1 MRFES
6 SNVQLEAAEK
16 LQAEA
21 TAAIRK
27 GNYNVAIEKLSEAI
41 DMQPP
46 ILMGLLDTRAA
57 LYDKTEKLKLALKDA
72 KTMMGHEKAN
82 PKGYLR
88 AGKVLHR
95 LDKADLAIEI
105 YKLGIKHAEPSDPQ
119 LPRLKEILEKAQEK
133 QNRVMKAAAKKV
145 YDPMEVL
152 PLELLEMVLGHLH
165 FQNIVAMQRVSKTW
179 QRVIS
184 SSARFWTTLDF
195 SRARKPISKTALKS
209 CISKSKYTLTKAV
222 LNRIHNYNDTTLI
235 DMVSI
240 CKDLEY
246 MRIMDGLVGSSLTR
260 AMQLTR
266 SLKTLVLHCQIP
278 FTTLEGMLNPEA
290 PLEHLECLNL
300 GQTKRSQELSFG
312 KKEPCTSLK
321 RLLVNFADLE
331 AASVKRM
338 VHLGSLL
345 ELLPNIQELQLNK
358 VQINLEILDF
368 TPLENLETFVCRN
381 SNLAAVDIRYPPS
394 LKVLDVAG
402 TKFIGHNTTEN
413 QETLP
418 SLKMLN
424 VTRSNLPKEALLEL
438 VPPYENQL
446 THLRIGWANNI
457 RFEDVLENYLRS
469 KSLDGLE
476 ELSVEGDYE
485 YNNRSVRELYSLPS
499 LKKLNLSSTSV
510 NGSGVY
516 QLIST
521 GECRGS
527 IKEVIMNGVDRV
539 SADLVK
545 FASDKGVRIV
555 QVPEGGRE
563 WQLMQG
569 ENSGPFLRPSGPEER
584 FAGGRAWF

>member
-1 MRFES
+1 MKFES
-6 SNVQLEAAEK
+6 SNVQLAAAEK

-27 GNYNVAIEKLSEAI
+27 RNFNGAIDKLTEAI
-41 DMQPP
+41 NMQPP

-72 KTMMGHEKAN
+72 KTMMGQEKTN

-95 LDKADLAIEI
+95 LDKADLAIEV

-133 QNRVMKAAAKKV
+133 HNKVMRAAAKKV
-145 YDPMEVL
+145 YDPMQVL
-152 PLELLEMVLGHLH
+152 PLELLEMVLGYLP

-184 SSARFWTTLDF
+184 SNARFWTTLDF
-195 SRARKPISKTALKS
+195 SRARKPISKTALKT
-209 CISKSKYTLTKAV
+209 CINKSKYTLTKAI

-246 MRIMDGLVGSSLTR
+246 MKVMDGLLGNGI
-260 AMQLTR
+260 
-266 SLKTLVLHCQIP
+266 LH
-278 FTTLEGMLNPEA
+278 PEV
-290 PLEHLECLNL
+290 PLEHLECLYL
-300 GQTKRSQELSFG
+300 GPTKRAQALSFG
-312 KKEPCTSLK
+312 KKEACTTLK

-331 AASVKRM
+331 SASVRRLVEM
-338 VHLGSLL
+338 ESLVGF
-345 ELLPNIQELQLNK
+345 LPNLQELQLNK
-358 VQINLEILDF
+358 IQISGGRLDMTSLEKLEI
-368 TPLENLETFVCRN
+368 FVCRN
-381 SNLAAVDIRYPPS
+381 SGITSGDIRYPSS
-394 LKVLDVAG
+394 LKVLDVACTTFAG
-402 TKFIGHNTTEN
+402 QNTAEN

-418 SLKMLN
+418 RLEMLN
-424 VTRSNLPKEALLEL
+424 VTKSNLPKEVLLDL

-457 RFEDVLENYLRS
+457 RFEDVLENYLGH
-469 KSLDGLE
+469 KSLEGLE

-485 YNNRSVRELYSLPS
+485 YTNRSVQALYDLPC
-499 LKKLNLSSTSV
+499 LRKLNFSSTSV

-516 QLIST
+516 QLISN
-521 GECRGS
+521 GKSRES
-527 IKEVIMNGVDRV
+527 LKEVIMNGIDRV
-539 SADLVK
+539 SSDLVK
-545 FASDKGVRIV
+545 FAGDRGVRII

-563 WQLMQG
+563 WQLLQG
-569 ENSGPFLRPSGPEER
+569 ENSGPFLRL
-584 FAGGRAWF
+584 

>member
-1 MRFES
+1 MKFES
-6 SNVQLEAAEK
+6 SNVQLAAAEK

-27 GNYNVAIEKLSEAI
+27 RNFNGAIDKLTEAI
-41 DMQPP
+41 NMQPP
-46 ILMGLLDTRAA
+46 ILMGLLDTRSA

-72 KTMMGHEKAN
+72 KTMMGQEKAN

-95 LDKADLAIEI
+95 LDKADLAIEV

-133 QNRVMKAAAKKV
+133 HNKVMRAAAKKV
-145 YDPMEVL
+145 YDPMQVL
-152 PLELLEMVLGHLH
+152 PLELLEMVLGYLP

-184 SSARFWTTLDF
+184 SNARFWTTLDF
-195 SRARKPISKTALKS
+195 SRARKPISKTALKT
-209 CISKSKYTLTKAV
+209 CINKSKYTLTKAI

-246 MRIMDGLVGSSLTR
+246 MKVMDGLLGSTLTR

-266 SLKTLVLHCQIP
+266 SLKTLILHCQIP
-278 FTTLEGMLNPEA
+278 FTTLDGILHPEV
-290 PLEHLECLNL
+290 PLEHLECLYL
-300 GQTKRSQELSFG
+300 GPTKRAQALSFG
-312 KKEPCTSLK
+312 RKEACTTLK

-331 AASVKRM
+331 SASVRRLVEM
-338 VHLGSLL
+338 ESLVGF
-345 ELLPNIQELQLNK
+345 LPNLQELQLNK
-358 VQINLEILDF
+358 IKISSGRLDMTSLEK
-368 TPLENLETFVCRN
+368 LETFVCRN
-381 SNLAAVDIRYPPS
+381 SGITSRDIRYPSS
-394 LKVLDVAG
+394 LKVLDVACTTFAG
-402 TKFIGHNTTEN
+402 QNTAEN

-418 SLKMLN
+418 RLEMLN
-424 VTRSNLPKEALLEL
+424 VTKSNLPKEVLLDL

-457 RFEDVLENYLRS
+457 RFEDVLENYLGH
-469 KSLDGLE
+469 KSLEGLE

-485 YNNRSVRELYSLPS
+485 YTNRSVQALYDLPC
-499 LKKLNLSSTSV
+499 LRKLNFSSTSV

-516 QLIST
+516 QLISN
-521 GECRGS
+521 GKSRES
-527 IKEVIMNGVDRV
+527 LKEIIMNGIDRV
-539 SADLVK
+539 SSDLVK
-545 FASDKGVRIV
+545 FAGDKGVRII

-563 WQLMQG
+563 WQLLQG
-569 ENSGPFLRPSGPEER
+569 ENSGPFLRL
-584 FAGGRAWF
+584 

>member
-6 SNVQLEAAEK
+6 SNVQLAAAEK
-16 LQAEA
+16 LHAEA
-21 TAAIRK
+21 TAAIHK
-27 GNYNVAIEKLSEAI
+27 GNYNAAIEKLTEAI
-41 DMQPP
+41 NMQPP

-95 LDKADLAIEI
+95 LDKADLAIDI

-119 LPRLKEILEKAQEK
+119 LPRLKDILEKALEK
-133 QNRVMKAAAKKV
+133 QNKAMKAAAKKI
-145 YDPMEVL
+145 YDPMLVL
-152 PLELLEMVLGHLH
+152 PLELLEMVLNYLP

-184 SSARFWTTLDF
+184 SNARFWTTLDF
-195 SRARKPISKTALKS
+195 SRARKPISKAALKG
-209 CISKSKYTLTKAV
+209 CINKSKYTLTKAI

-246 MRIMDGLVGSSLTR
+246 MKVMDGFMGSSLTR
-260 AMQLTR
+260 AMQLTK
-266 SLKTLVLHCQIP
+266 SLKTLILNCQIP
-278 FTTLEGMLNPEA
+278 FTTLEGMINPEI

-300 GQTKRSQELSFG
+300 GPTKRGQELAFG
-312 KKEPCTSLK
+312 KKEACTSLK

-331 AASVKRM
+331 SAPLRRSID
-338 VHLGSLL
+338 LSSLV
-345 ELLPNIQELQLNK
+345 ELLPNIEELQLNK
-358 VQINLEILDF
+358 MRYSRKELDLRSLEK
-368 TPLENLETFVCRN
+368 LETFVCRN
-381 SNLAAVDIRYPPS
+381 SSILSEDIYYPPS
-394 LKVLDVAG
+394 LVVLDLSG
-402 TKFIGHNTTEN
+402 TAFPSINPNTAEN

-424 VTRSNLPKEALLEL
+424 VTRSNLPKQTLLDL

-446 THLRIGWANNI
+446 TRLRIGWANNI
-457 RFEDVLENYLRS
+457 RFEDVVENYLNS
-469 KSLDGLE
+469 KSLEGLE

-485 YNNRSVRELYSLPS
+485 YTNKSMSALYDLTC
-499 LKKLNLSSTSV
+499 LKKLNFSSTSA

-516 QLIST
+516 QLISN
-521 GECRGS
+521 GKSRGS
-527 IKEVIMNGVDRV
+527 LKEVVMNGVDRV
-539 SADLVK
+539 SGDLVK
-545 FASDKGVRIV
+545 FAGDRGIKII
-555 QVPEGGRE
+555 QVPDGGKE
-563 WQLMQG
+563 WQLIQG
-569 ENSGPFLRPSGPEER
+569 ENSGPFLRL
-584 FAGGRAWF
+584 

>member
-1 MRFES
+1 MKFES
-6 SNVQLEAAEK
+6 SNVQLAAAEK

-27 GNYNVAIEKLSEAI
+27 RNFNGAIDKLTEAI
-41 DMQPP
+41 NMQPP

-72 KTMMGHEKAN
+72 KTMMGQEKTN

-95 LDKADLAIEI
+95 LDKADLAIEV

-133 QNRVMKAAAKKV
+133 HNKVMRAAAKKV
-145 YDPMEVL
+145 YDPMQVL
-152 PLELLEMVLGHLH
+152 PLELLEMVLSYLP

-184 SSARFWTTLDF
+184 SNARFWTTLDF
-195 SRARKPISKTALKS
+195 SRARKPISKTALKT
-209 CISKSKYTLTKAV
+209 CINKSKYTLTKAI

-246 MRIMDGLVGSSLTR
+246 MKVMDGLLGNGI
-260 AMQLTR
+260 
-266 SLKTLVLHCQIP
+266 LH
-278 FTTLEGMLNPEA
+278 PEV
-290 PLEHLECLNL
+290 PLEHLECLYL
-300 GQTKRSQELSFG
+300 GPTKRAQALSFG
-312 KKEPCTSLK
+312 KKEACTTLK
-321 RLLVNFADLE
+321 RLLVNFAE
-331 AASVKRM
+331 FESASGRRLVEM
-338 VHLGSLL
+338 ESLVGF
-345 ELLPNIQELQLNK
+345 LPNLQELQLNK
-358 VQINLEILDF
+358 IQINGGRLDMTGLEKLEI
-368 TPLENLETFVCRN
+368 FVCRN
-381 SNLAAVDIRYPPS
+381 SGITSGDIRYPSS
-394 LKVLDVAG
+394 LKVLDVACTTFTG
-402 TKFIGHNTTEN
+402 QNTAEN

-418 SLKMLN
+418 RLEMLN
-424 VTRSNLPKEALLEL
+424 VTKSNLPKEVLLDL

-457 RFEDVLENYLRS
+457 RFEDVLENYLGH
-469 KSLDGLE
+469 KSLEGLE

-485 YNNRSVRELYSLPS
+485 YTNRSVQALYDLPC
-499 LKKLNLSSTSV
+499 LRKLNFSSTSV

-516 QLIST
+516 QLISN
-521 GECRGS
+521 GKSRES
-527 IKEVIMNGVDRV
+527 LKEVIMNGIDRV
-539 SADLVK
+539 SSDLVK
-545 FASDKGVRIV
+545 FAGDRGVRII

-563 WQLMQG
+563 WQLLQG
-569 ENSGPFLRPSGPEER
+569 ENSGPFLRL
-584 FAGGRAWF
+584 

>member
-1 MRFES
+1 MKFES
-6 SNVQLEAAEK
+6 SNVQLAAAEK

-27 GNYNVAIEKLSEAI
+27 RNFNGAIDKLTEAI
-41 DMQPP
+41 NMQPP

-72 KTMMGHEKAN
+72 KTMMGQEKTN

-95 LDKADLAIEI
+95 LDKADLAIEV

-133 QNRVMKAAAKKV
+133 HNKVMRAAAKKV
-145 YDPMEVL
+145 YDPMQVL
-152 PLELLEMVLGHLH
+152 PLELLEMVLGYLP

-184 SSARFWTTLDF
+184 SNARFWTTLDF
-195 SRARKPISKTALKS
+195 SRARKPISKTALKT
-209 CISKSKYTLTKAV
+209 CINKSKYTLTKAI

-246 MRIMDGLVGSSLTR
+246 MKVMDGLLGSTLTR

-266 SLKTLVLHCQIP
+266 SLKTLILHCQIP
-278 FTTLEGMLNPEA
+278 FTTLDGILHPEV
-290 PLEHLECLNL
+290 PLEHLECLYL
-300 GQTKRSQELSFG
+300 GPTKRAQALSFG
-312 KKEPCTSLK
+312 KKEACTTLK

-331 AASVKRM
+331 SASVRRLVEM
-338 VHLGSLL
+338 ESLVGF
-345 ELLPNIQELQLNK
+345 LPNLQELQLNK
-358 VQINLEILDF
+358 IQISGGRLDMTSLEKLEI
-368 TPLENLETFVCRN
+368 FVCRN
-381 SNLAAVDIRYPPS
+381 SGITSGDIRYPSS
-394 LKVLDVAG
+394 LKVLDVACTTFAG
-402 TKFIGHNTTEN
+402 QNTAEN

-418 SLKMLN
+418 RLEMLN
-424 VTRSNLPKEALLEL
+424 VTKSNLPKEVLLDL

-457 RFEDVLENYLRS
+457 RFEDVLENYLGH
-469 KSLDGLE
+469 KSLEGLE

-485 YNNRSVRELYSLPS
+485 YTNRSVQALYNLPC
-499 LKKLNLSSTSV
+499 LRKLNFSSTSV

-516 QLIST
+516 QLISN
-521 GECRGS
+521 GKSRES
-527 IKEVIMNGVDRV
+527 LKEVIMNGIDRV
-539 SADLVK
+539 SSDLVK
-545 FASDKGVRIV
+545 FAGDRGVRII

-563 WQLMQG
+563 WQLLQG
-569 ENSGPFLRPSGPEER
+569 ENSGPFLRL
-584 FAGGRAWF
+584 

>member
-1 MRFES
+1 MKFES
-6 SNVQLEAAEK
+6 SNVQLAAAEK

-27 GNYNVAIEKLSEAI
+27 RNFNGAIDKLTEAI
-41 DMQPP
+41 NMQPP

-72 KTMMGHEKAN
+72 KTMMGQEKAN

-95 LDKADLAIEI
+95 LDKADLAIEV

-133 QNRVMKAAAKKV
+133 YNKVMRAAAKKV
-145 YDPMEVL
+145 YDPMQVL
-152 PLELLEMVLGHLH
+152 PLELLEMVLSYLP
-165 FQNIVAMQRVSKTW
+165 FQNIVAMQRVSKAW

-184 SSARFWTTLDF
+184 SNARFWTTLDF
-195 SRARKPISKTALKS
+195 SRARKPISKTALKT
-209 CISKSKYTLTKAV
+209 CINKSKYTLTKAI

-246 MRIMDGLVGSSLTR
+246 MKVMDGLLGSTLTR

-266 SLKTLVLHCQIP
+266 SLKTLILHCQIP
-278 FTTLEGMLNPEA
+278 FTTLDGILHPEV
-290 PLEHLECLNL
+290 PLEHLECLYL
-300 GQTKRSQELSFG
+300 GPTKRAQALSFG
-312 KKEPCTSLK
+312 KKEACTTLK

-331 AASVKRM
+331 SASVRRLVEM
-338 VHLGSLL
+338 ESLVGF
-345 ELLPNIQELQLNK
+345 LPNLQELQLNK
-358 VQINLEILDF
+358 IQISGGRLDMTSLEK
-368 TPLENLETFVCRN
+368 LETFVCRN
-381 SNLAAVDIRYPPS
+381 SGITSRDIRYPSS
-394 LKVLDVAG
+394 LKVLDVACTTFTG
-402 TKFIGHNTTEN
+402 QNTAEN
-413 QETLP
+413 QETLLR
-418 SLKMLN
+418 LKMLN
-424 VTRSNLPKEALLEL
+424 VTKSNLPKEVLLDL

-457 RFEDVLENYLRS
+457 RFEDVLENYLGH
-469 KSLDGLE
+469 KSLEGLE

-485 YNNRSVRELYSLPS
+485 YTNRSVQALYDLPC
-499 LKKLNLSSTSV
+499 LRKLNFSSTSV

-516 QLIST
+516 QLISN
-521 GECRGS
+521 GKSRES
-527 IKEVIMNGVDRV
+527 LKEVIMNCIDRV
-539 SADLVK
+539 SSDLVK
-545 FASDKGVRIV
+545 FAGDRGVRII

-563 WQLMQG
+563 WQLLQG
-569 ENSGPFLRPSGPEER
+569 ENSGPFLRL
-584 FAGGRAWF
+584 

>member
-6 SNVQLEAAEK
+6 SNVQLAAAEK

-27 GNYNVAIEKLSEAI
+27 GNFNTAIEKLTEAI

-57 LYDKTEKLKLALKDA
+57 LYDRTEKLKLALKDA

-119 LPRLKEILEKAQEK
+119 LLRLKGILEKATEK
-133 QNRVMKAAAKKV
+133 QNKAMKAAAKKV
-145 YDPMEVL
+145 YDPMQVL
-152 PLELLEMVLGHLH
+152 PLELLEMVLGYLP

-184 SSARFWTTLDF
+184 SNARFWTALDF

-209 CISKSKYTLTKAV
+209 CINRSKYTLTKAI
-222 LNRIHNYNDTTLI
+222 LNRIHNYTDTTLI

-240 CKDLEY
+240 CRDLEY
-246 MRIMDGLVGSSLTR
+246 MKIMDGLVGSTLTR

-266 SLKTLVLHCQIP
+266 SLKTLILHCQIP
-278 FTTLEGMLNPEA
+278 FTTLDGILYTGV

-300 GQTKRSQELSFG
+300 GYTKRSQELSFG
-312 KKEPCTSLK
+312 KREACTSLRK
-321 RLLVNFADLE
+321 LLLNFADLE
-331 AASVKRM
+331 SASVKRA
-338 VHLGSLL
+338 VNLGSLL
-345 ELLPNIQELQLNK
+345 EFLPNLQELQLNK
-358 VQINLEILDF
+358 IQFNGEKLDMTTLEK
-368 TPLENLETFVCRN
+368 LETFVCRN
-381 SNLAAVDIRYPPS
+381 SNIAARDIRYPPP
-394 LKVLDVAG
+394 LRVLDIAG
-402 TKFIGHNTTEN
+402 TTFVGQNTAEN

-418 SLKMLN
+418 GLKMLN
-424 VTRSNLPKEALLEL
+424 VTRSNLSKETLLDL

-457 RFEDVLENYLRS
+457 RFEDVLENYLVN
-469 KSLDGLE
+469 KSLELE

-485 YNNRSVRELYSLPS
+485 YTNKSIQALYDLPC
-499 LKKLNLSSTSV
+499 LQKLNLSSTSV

-516 QLIST
+516 QLISN
-521 GECRGS
+521 GKSCENL
-527 IKEVIMNGVDRV
+527 KEVIMNGIDRV
-539 SADLVK
+539 SSDLVK
-545 FASDKGVRIV
+545 FGGEKGVRII

-563 WQLMQG
+563 WQLLQG
-569 ENSGPFLRPSGPEER
+569 ENSGPFMRL
-584 FAGGRAWF
+584 

>member
-6 SNVQLEAAEK
+6 SNVQLAAAEK

-21 TAAIRK
+21 TVAIRK
-27 GNYNVAIEKLSEAI
+27 SNYNAAIEKLTEAI
-41 DMQPP
+41 NMQPP
-46 ILMGLLDTRAA
+46 ILMALLDTRAA

-72 KTMMGHEKAN
+72 KSMMGQEKAN

-119 LPRLKEILEKAQEK
+119 LPRLKGILEKAQEK
-133 QNRVMKAAAKKV
+133 QDRVIRAAAKKV
-145 YDPMEVL
+145 YDPMQVL
-152 PLELLEMVLGHLH
+152 PLELLEMVLNHLP

-184 SSARFWTTLDF
+184 SNARFWTTLDF

-209 CISKSKYTLTKAV
+209 CINKSKYTLTKAI
-222 LNRIHNYNDTTLI
+222 LNRIHNYTDTTLV

-246 MRIMDGLVGSSLTR
+246 MKVMDGLLGSTLTR

-266 SLKTLVLHCQIP
+266 SLKTLILHCQIP
-278 FTTLEGMLNPEA
+278 FTTLEGILHPEV

-300 GQTKRSQELSFG
+300 GPTKRSQALSFG
-312 KKEPCTSLK
+312 KREACVSLK
-321 RLLVNFADLE
+321 RILVNFAELESASARRTVDLE
-331 AASVKRM
+331 
-338 VHLGSLL
+338 SLV
-345 ELLPNIQELQLNK
+345 EFLPNLQELQLNK
-358 VQINLEILDF
+358 INFNGGKLDMTSLEELV
-368 TPLENLETFVCRN
+368 TFVCRN
-381 SNLAAVDIRYPPS
+381 SNVTAGDIRYPS
-394 LKVLDVAG
+394 CLKVLDVAG
-402 TKFIGHNTTEN
+402 TTFAGQNTTEH

-418 SLKMLN
+418 RLEMLN
-424 VTRSNLPKEALLEL
+424 VTKSNLPKEALLDL

-457 RFEDVLENYLRS
+457 RFEDVLENYLGH
-469 KSLDGLE
+469 KSLEGLE

-485 YNNRSVRELYSLPS
+485 YTNRSVQALYDLPC
-499 LKKLNLSSTSV
+499 LRKLNFSSTSV

-516 QLIST
+516 QLISH
-521 GECRGS
+521 GKSRES
-527 IKEVIMNGVDRV
+527 LKEVIMNGVDRV
-539 SADLVK
+539 SNDLVK
-545 FASDKGVRIV
+545 FASDRGVKII

-563 WQLMQG
+563 WQLLQG
-569 ENSGPFLRPSGPEER
+569 ENSAPFLRL
-584 FAGGRAWF
+584 

>member
-6 SNVQLEAAEK
+6 SNVQLAAAEK
-16 LQAEA
+16 LQTEA

-27 GNYNVAIEKLSEAI
+27 GNYGVAIEKLTEAI
-41 DMQPP
+41 DMRPP
-46 ILMGLLDTRAA
+46 ILIGLLDTRAA

-119 LPRLKEILEKAQEK
+119 LPRLKEILEKAVEK
-133 QNRVMKAAAKKV
+133 QNRAMKAAAKKI
-145 YDPMEVL
+145 YDPMQVL
-152 PLELLEMVLGHLH
+152 PLELLEMVLGYIP

-184 SSARFWTTLDF
+184 SNSRFWTTLDF
-195 SRARKPISKTALKS
+195 SRARKPISKAALKS
-209 CISKSKYTLTKAV
+209 CISKSKYTLTKAI

-246 MRIMDGLVGSSLTR
+246 MKVMDGFMGSSLTR
-260 AMQLTR
+260 AMQLTK
-266 SLKTLVLHCQIP
+266 SLKILILNCQIP
-278 FTTLEGMLNPEA
+278 FTTLEGMINHEV

-300 GQTKRSQELSFG
+300 GPTKRAQALTFAKREA
-312 KKEPCTSLK
+312 CTTLK

-331 AASVKRM
+331 SASIRRAVD
-338 VHLGSLL
+338 LESLV
-345 ELLPNIQELQLNK
+345 ELLPNLQEFQLNRI
-358 VQINLEILDF
+358 QCSMARLDLR
-368 TPLENLETFVCRN
+368 PLENLETFVCRN
-381 SNLAAVDIRYPPS
+381 SNILSQGIHYPPS
-394 LKVLDVAG
+394 LVVLDVAG
-402 TKFIGHNTTEN
+402 TIFARTDLNTAEN

-424 VTRSNLPKEALLEL
+424 VTKSNLPKESLLDL

-446 THLRIGWANNI
+446 TRLRIGWANNI
-457 RFEDVLENYLRS
+457 RFEDIRENYLGHQ
-469 KSLDGLE
+469 SLEGLE

-485 YNNRSVRELYSLPS
+485 YTNRSMSALYSLPC
-499 LKKLNLSSTSV
+499 LKRLNFSSTSV

-516 QLIST
+516 QLISNGKSRET
-521 GECRGS
+521 LE
-527 IKEVIMNGVDRV
+527 EVIMNGIDRV
-539 SADLVK
+539 SGDLTK
-545 FASDKGVRIV
+545 FAGDRGIKII
-555 QVPEGGRE
+555 QLTEGGRE
-563 WQLMQG
+563 WQLLQG
-569 ENSGPFLRPSGPEER
+569 DNSGPFLRL
-584 FAGGRAWF
+584 

>member
-1 MRFES
+1 MKFES
-6 SNVQLEAAEK
+6 SNVQLAAAEK

-27 GNYNVAIEKLSEAI
+27 RNFNGAIDKLTEAI
-41 DMQPP
+41 NMQPP

-72 KTMMGHEKAN
+72 KTMMGQEKAN

-95 LDKADLAIEI
+95 LDKADLAIEV

-133 QNRVMKAAAKKV
+133 HNKVMRAAAKKV
-145 YDPMEVL
+145 YDPMQVL
-152 PLELLEMVLGHLH
+152 PLELLEMVLSYLP

-184 SSARFWTTLDF
+184 SNARFWTTLDF
-195 SRARKPISKTALKS
+195 SRARKSISKTALKK
-209 CISKSKYTLTKAV
+209 CINKSKYTLTKAI

-246 MRIMDGLVGSSLTR
+246 MKVMDGLLGSTLTR

-266 SLKTLVLHCQIP
+266 SLKTLILHCQIP
-278 FTTLEGMLNPEA
+278 FTTLDGILHPEV
-290 PLEHLECLNL
+290 PLEHLECLYL
-300 GQTKRSQELSFG
+300 GPTKRAQALSFG
-312 KKEPCTSLK
+312 KKEACTTLK

-331 AASVKRM
+331 SASVRRLVEM
-338 VHLGSLL
+338 ESLVGF
-345 ELLPNIQELQLNK
+345 LPNLQELQLNK
-358 VQINLEILDF
+358 IQISGGRLDMTSLEK
-368 TPLENLETFVCRN
+368 LETFVCRN
-381 SNLAAVDIRYPPS
+381 SGITSRDIRYPSS
-394 LKVLDVAG
+394 LKVLDVACTTFAG
-402 TKFIGHNTTEN
+402 QNTAEN

-418 SLKMLN
+418 RLKMLN
-424 VTRSNLPKEALLEL
+424 VTKSNLPKEVLLDL

-457 RFEDVLENYLRS
+457 RFEDVLENYLGH
-469 KSLDGLE
+469 KSLEGLE

-485 YNNRSVRELYSLPS
+485 YTNRSVQALYDLPC
-499 LKKLNLSSTSV
+499 LRKLNFSSTSV

-516 QLIST
+516 QLISN
-521 GECRGS
+521 GKSRES
-527 IKEVIMNGVDRV
+527 LKEVIMNGIDRV
-539 SADLVK
+539 SSDLVK
-545 FASDKGVRIV
+545 FAGDRGVRII

-563 WQLMQG
+563 WQLLQG
-569 ENSGPFLRPSGPEER
+569 ENSGPFLRL
-584 FAGGRAWF
+584 

>member
-6 SNVQLEAAEK
+6 SNVQLAAAEK

-21 TAAIRK
+21 TVAIRK
-27 GNYNVAIEKLSEAI
+27 GNYNAAIEKLTEAI
-41 DMQPP
+41 NMHPP

-72 KTMMGHEKAN
+72 KTMMGHEKTN

-119 LPRLKEILEKAQEK
+119 LPRLKEILEKANEK
-133 QNRVMKAAAKKV
+133 QNRAIKAAAKKV
-145 YDPMEVL
+145 YDPMHVL
-152 PLELLEMVLGHLH
+152 PLELLEMVLGHLP

-184 SSARFWTTLDF
+184 SNARFWTTLDF

-209 CISKSKYTLTKAV
+209 CINKSKYTLTKAI
-222 LNRIHNYNDTTLI
+222 LNRIHNYADTTLI

-246 MRIMDGLVGSSLTR
+246 MKVMDGLMGSTLTR

-266 SLKTLVLHCQIP
+266 SLKTLILHCQIP
-278 FTTLEGMLNPEA
+278 FTTLEGIIHPEV

-300 GQTKRSQELSFG
+300 GPTKRAQGLSFG
-312 KKEPCTSLK
+312 KKEPCTFLK

-331 AASVKRM
+331 SASVKR
-338 VHLGSLL
+338 VVDLGSLVAF
-345 ELLPNIQELQLNK
+345 LPNLQELQLNK
-358 VQINLEILDF
+358 IQFNGEKLDM
-368 TPLENLETFVCRN
+368 TAIEKLETFVCRN
-381 SNLAAVDIRYPPS
+381 SNIMARDIRYPSS

-402 TKFIGHNTTEN
+402 TKFAGQNTAEN

-424 VTRSNLPKEALLEL
+424 VTRSNLPKEILLDL
-438 VPPYENQL
+438 VPPFENQL

-457 RFEDVLENYLRS
+457 RFEDVLENYLGS
-469 KSLDGLE
+469 KSLEGLE

-485 YNNRSVRELYSLPS
+485 YTNRSVQALYDLPC
-499 LKKLNLSSTSV
+499 LKKLNFSSTSV

-516 QLIST
+516 QLISN
-521 GECRGS
+521 GKSRES
-527 IKEVIMNGVDRV
+527 LKEVIMNGVDRV
-539 SADLVK
+539 SSDLIR
-545 FASDKGVRIV
+545 FASDRGVRII

-563 WQLMQG
+563 WQLLQG
-569 ENSGPFLRPSGPEER
+569 ENSGPFLRL
-584 FAGGRAWF
+584 